1 MSKRPLIAAVGVL
14 GLALVA
20 GAAQRVTAE
29 ENGPIPGDSAAC
41 YYHLYHCVYP
51 NDSYWSGCDPR
62 WGEGWRPTSVVQAIC
77 REYHPEPW

>member
-20 GAAQRVTAE
+20 GAVQRVTAE
-29 ENGPIPGDSAAC
+29 EQGPIPGDSVAC

-51 NDSYWSGCDPR
+51 NDSYWSECDPTR
-62 WGEGWRPTSVVQAIC
+62 GEGWRPTSVVQAIC
-77 REYHPEPW
+77 RTYHAEPW